1 SFFCLSSAGC
11 HRALHSFPTR
21 RSSDL
26 EVLQLV
32 NNAGMIKVAEIDQV
46 SPQALQD
53 TLAVNLVAPLLLL
66 QGLLPAMR
74 RRGYGRVVNI
84 RSEEH
89 TSELQSRENLVCRLL
104 LEKKK

>member
-1 SFFCLSSAGC
+1 
-11 HRALHSFPTR
+11 
-21 RSSDL
+21 
-26 EVLQLV
+26 
-32 NNAGMIKVAEIDQV
+32 KVAEIDQV

-84 RSEEH
+84 GSRAALGKPGRTAYGASKAGLVGMPR
-89 TSELQSRENLVCRLL
+89 TWALELASAGITGPTPYGSAGWTVRAP
-104 LEKKK
+104 